1 MEREEE
7 HNALFA
13 LFFGNF
19 RSLQTFFFSLTEK
32 CDIIHNVGKTI
43 TLQKGGKI

>member
-7 HNALFA
+7 QNALFA

-19 RSLQTFFFSLTEK
+19 RNLQIFFFPLTEK
-32 CDIIHNVGKTI
+32 CDIIHNISKSI
-43 TLQKGGKI
+43 TS